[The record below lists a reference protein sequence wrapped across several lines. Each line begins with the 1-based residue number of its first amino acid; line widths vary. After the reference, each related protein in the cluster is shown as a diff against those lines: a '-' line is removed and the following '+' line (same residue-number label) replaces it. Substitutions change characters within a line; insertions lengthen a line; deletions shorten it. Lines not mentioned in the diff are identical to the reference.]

1 MEEST
6 PTPAPPAPEMSPL
19 ERITEELKRARE
31 ELAAAKA
38 AQADAEKALLN
49 LLDGR
54 PSGTDNSNHLP
65 GVSGTGRRNAKIR
78 W

>member
-1 MEEST
+1 MEENK
-6 PTPAPPAPEMSPL
+6 PTPAPPAEKSPL
-19 ERITEELKRARE
+19 ERMADELKKARD

-49 LLDGR
+49 LLDGQ
-54 PSGTDNSNHLP
+54 PSGSDNSNHLS
-65 GVSGTGRRNAKIR
+65 GVSGTGMRNAKIR

>member
-1 MEEST
+1 MEENN
-6 PTPAPPAPEMSPL
+6 PTPETSSEKSPL
-19 ERITEELKRARE
+19 ERMADELKKARE

-54 PSGTDNSNHLP
+54 PSGSDNPNHLP
-65 GVSGTGRRNAKIR
+65 GVSGTGKRNAKIR

>member
-1 MEEST
+1 MEENN
-6 PTPAPPAPEMSPL
+6 PTPETPAEKSPL
-19 ERITEELKRARE
+19 ERMADELKKARE

-54 PSGTDNSNHLP
+54 PSGSDNSNHLP
-65 GVSGTGRRNAKIR
+65 GVSGTGKRNAKIR

>member
-1 MEEST
+1 MEEKK
-6 PTPAPPAPEMSPL
+6 PTPAPPAEKSPL
-19 ERITEELKRARE
+19 ERMADELKKARE

-38 AQADAEKALLN
+38 AQADAKKVLLN

-54 PSGTDNSNHLP
+54 PSGSDNSNHLP
-65 GVSGTGRRNAKIR
+65 GVSGTGKRNAKIR

>member
-1 MEEST
+1 MEELT

-19 ERITEELKRARE
+19 ERMTEELKRARE

-54 PSGTDNSNHLP
+54 PSGSDSNHLP
-65 GVSGTGRRNAKIR
+65 GVSGTGKRNAKIR

>member
-1 MEEST
+1 MEEKK
-6 PTPAPPAPEMSPL
+6 PTPAPPAEKSPL
-19 ERITEELKRARE
+19 ERMADELKKARE

-54 PSGTDNSNHLP
+54 PSGYDNTNHLP
-65 GVSGTGRRNAKIR
+65 GVSGSGKRNAKIR

>member
-1 MEEST
+1 MEENN
-6 PTPAPPAPEMSPL
+6 PTPAPPAEKSPL
-19 ERITEELKRARE
+19 ERMADELKKARE

-54 PSGTDNSNHLP
+54 PSGSDNLNHLP
-65 GVSGTGRRNAKIR
+65 GVSGTGKRNAKIR

>member
-1 MEEST
+1 MEENKLT
-6 PTPAPPAPEMSPL
+6 PKTPDEKVVL
-19 ERITEELKRARE
+19 ERMADELKKARE

-49 LLDGR
+49 LLDGM
-54 PSGTDNSNHLP
+54 PSGSDKSNHLP
-65 GVSGTGRRNAKIR
+65 GVSGTGKRNAKIR

>member
-1 MEEST
+1 MEEEKT
-6 PTPAPPAPEMSPL
+6 PEKSPL
-19 ERITEELKRARE
+19 ERMADELKKARE

-54 PSGTDNSNHLP
+54 PSGSDNSDHLS
-65 GVSGTGRRNAKIR
+65 GVGGSGKRNAKIR

>member
-1 MEEST
+1 MEENNPNTS
-6 PTPAPPAPEMSPL
+6 PPAEKSPL
-19 ERITEELKRARE
+19 ERMADELKKARE

-54 PSGTDNSNHLP
+54 PSGSDNSNHLS
-65 GVSGTGRRNAKIR
+65 GVSGAGKRNAKIR

>member
-1 MEEST
+1 MEE
-6 PTPAPPAPEMSPL
+6 PKNPPAPPAEKSPL
-19 ERITEELKRARE
+19 ERMTEELKRARE

-65 GVSGTGRRNAKIR
+65 GVSGTGKRNAKIR

>member
-1 MEEST
+1 MEENKPT
-6 PTPAPPAPEMSPL
+6 TETPAEKSPL
-19 ERITEELKRARE
+19 ERMADELKKARD

-38 AQADAEKALLN
+38 AQAAAEKALLN

-54 PSGTDNSNHLP
+54 PSGSDNSNHLP
-65 GVSGTGRRNAKIR
+65 GVSGTGKRNAKIR

>member
-1 MEEST
+1 MEEKE
-6 PTPAPPAPEMSPL
+6 PTPAPTAEKSPL
-19 ERITEELKRARE
+19 ERMADELKKARE

-54 PSGTDNSNHLP
+54 PSGSDNSNHLP
-65 GVSGTGRRNAKIR
+65 GVSGSGKRNAKIR

>member
-1 MEEST
+1 MEEEKT
-6 PTPAPPAPEMSPL
+6 PEKSPL
-19 ERITEELKRARE
+19 ERMADELKRARE

-54 PSGTDNSNHLP
+54 PSGSDNPNHLP
-65 GVSGTGRRNAKIR
+65 GVSGAGKRNAKIR

>member
-1 MEEST
+1 MDEEKT
-6 PTPAPPAPEMSPL
+6 PEKSPL
-19 ERITEELKRARE
+19 ERMADELKKARE

-49 LLDGR
+49 LLDGC
-54 PSGTDNSNHLP
+54 PSGSENSNHLP
-65 GVSGTGRRNAKIR
+65 GDSGAGKRNAKIR